1 MVRRLIQSLLH
12 DVPTIDKCDKESCC
26 VSEQSPIMPLWST
39 PTAQSKSDFIQ
50 VQSGQQWHRRQ
61 GGATSTIMT
70 RIFVA
75 MAVVTCFVSLLLTLP
90 LIQIPTPTNTPPQY
104 TNQPSQFS
112 RKPHPRIIAIS
123 KRGIQ
128 IDHKNA
134 NFQDWNTTI
143 GVLPTQ
149 KRLVGSYHS
158 EYSNPYYAVA
168 NRICAGYN
176 KTYCEPLGKWQL
188 EHHPSCNVSQY
199 CMGQVPCIGLT
210 PFKCSHYSPLPHTS
224 SPFTNW
230 TFSVSQ
236 LLGSHTDITVMFG
249 RFQRMTVDNNH
260 EL

>member
-12 DVPTIDKCDKESCC
+12 DVPTIDKCDTESYC
-26 VSEQSPIMPLWST
+26 VSEESTILPLRPSPT
-39 PTAQSKSDFIQ
+39 TQSKPDFIQ
-50 VQSGQQWHRRQ
+50 VQSRQLWHRIQ
-61 GGATSTIMT
+61 GGASSTIIT
-70 RIFVA
+70 RIFVV
-75 MAVVTCFVSLLLTLP
+75 MAVVACFVSLLLTPP
-90 LIQIPTPTNTPPQY
+90 LTQIPTPTNTPQH
-104 TNQPSQFS
+104 TNQPFQFS

-123 KRGIQ
+123 KREIQ

-168 NRICAGYN
+168 NRICVGYN

-188 EHHPSCNVSQY
+188 DHHPSCNVSQY